1 VVPSEYMGRT
11 IPSIRIE
18 LEMEEADWKPFRD
31 ALDKSDM
38 KKFDGMFDLPKFYN
52 SACSYSVQYVRDSIQ
67 ILCLY
72 FLIIS
77 KS

>member
-1 VVPSEYMGRT
+1 MSRT
-11 IPSIRIE
+11 IPSFRIE

-38 KKFDGMFDLPKFYN
+38 KKFDVMFDLPKFYN